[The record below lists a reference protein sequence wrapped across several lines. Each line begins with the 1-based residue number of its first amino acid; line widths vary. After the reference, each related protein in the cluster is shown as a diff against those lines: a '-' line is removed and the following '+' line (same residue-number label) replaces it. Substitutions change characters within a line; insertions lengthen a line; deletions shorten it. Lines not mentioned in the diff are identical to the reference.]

1 MSRRELLAFEKY
13 QQLESEGAFVDERIQ
28 YLLSA
33 LCQLSLLYLSAKG
46 GDAEELRLHFGEPTA
61 VQMRKP
67 TADDW
72 KKMDEKK
79 EERVRKGYEGFLA
92 LAQSKGVEVKEVTL
106 TRQRYFKE
114 FEDVL

>member
-1 MSRRELLAFEKY
+1 VSRRELLAFEKY
-13 QQLESEGAFVDERIQ
+13 QQLEAEGAFVDERIQ

-33 LCQLSLLYLSAKG
+33 LCQLYLLYLSSKG
-46 GDAEELRLHFGEPTA
+46 GDAEELSLHFGEPTA

-72 KKMDEKK
+72 KKIDEKK
-79 EERVRKGYEGFLA
+79 AERVRKGFEGFLA
-92 LAQSKGVEVKEVTL
+92 LAQSKGVEVQEVSM
-106 TRQRYFKE
+106 TRQQYFKE

>member
-1 MSRRELLAFEKY
+1 
-13 QQLESEGAFVDERIQ
+13 LETEGAFADERVQ

-33 LCQLSLLYLSAKG
+33 LCQLSLFYLSTKG
-46 GDAEELRLHFGEPTA
+46 GDAEELRLHFGEPMA

-72 KKMDEKK
+72 KKIDEKK
-79 EERVRKGYEGFLA
+79 EERVRKGFEGLLA
-92 LAQSKGVEVKEVTL
+92 LAKSNGVEVQEVTM
-106 TRQRYFKE
+106 TRQQYFKE

>member
-1 MSRRELLAFEKY
+1 M
-13 QQLESEGAFVDERIQ
+13 D
-28 YLLSA
+28 LLS
-33 LCQLSLLYLSAKG
+33 LSAKG
-46 GDAEELRLHFGEPTA
+46 GDAEELKLHFGEPTA

-79 EERVRKGYEGFLA
+79 DERVRKGYEGFLA
-92 LAQSKGVEVKEVTL
+92 LAQSQGVEVKEVTL
-106 TRQRYFKE
+106 SRQQFFKE